1 MYVLDKIAKK
11 VLKQKK
17 QTSPSSFTYS
27 IKSRYGN
34 SAKANNLEYLDKIN
48 QKGHFWFKQKQKTTK
63 KTQRRSPLS
72 STYSS

>member
-27 IKSRYGN
+27 RKSRYGN

-48 QKGHFWFKQKQKTTK
+48 QKGHF
-63 KTQRRSPLS
+63 
-72 STYSS
+72 

>member
-48 QKGHFWFKQKQKTTK
+48 QKGHF
-63 KTQRRSPLS
+63 
-72 STYSS
+72 